1 MIVETIDH
9 EVEVEKKKQGAK
21 RQPDHVELRLEI
33 LWLKVE
39 KTKVLVE
46 YVIDHVFA
54 QIGIVEVD
62 LNESVL
68 QTE

>member
-33 LWLKVE
+33 L
-39 KTKVLVE
+39 
-46 YVIDHVFA
+46 
-54 QIGIVEVD
+54 
-62 LNESVL
+62 
-68 QTE
+68 